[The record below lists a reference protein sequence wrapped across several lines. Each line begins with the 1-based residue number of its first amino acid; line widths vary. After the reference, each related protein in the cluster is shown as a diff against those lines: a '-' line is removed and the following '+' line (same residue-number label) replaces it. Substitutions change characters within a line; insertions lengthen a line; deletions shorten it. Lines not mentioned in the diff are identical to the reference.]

1 MRLWCLRRV
10 LWIDHFTDSAVNN
23 DQQIENVVSKLP
35 AQLGLQT
42 YQTNYPWINN
52 GIQTTPYTN
61 QTFLA
66 PYKGD
71 ETKKTSYFNE
81 TFKKKKRKRNE
92 KSTVIIQTYLP
103 MFDTNL
109 QESKIVFNV

>member
-1 MRLWCLRRV
+1 MVYRP
-10 LWIDHFTDSAVNN
+10 HH
-23 DQQIENVVSKLP
+23 
-35 AQLGLQT
+35 
-42 YQTNYPWINN
+42 
-52 GIQTTPYTN
+52 IQTRL
-61 QTFLA
+61 FLLLTR
-66 PYKGD
+66 GD

-81 TFKKKKRKRNE
+81 TFKKKKRNE

>member
-1 MRLWCLRRV
+1 MCLWCLRRV

-23 DQQIENVVSKLP
+23 DQQIENVGSKLP

-66 PYKGD
+66 PYKGGWNK
-71 ETKKTSYFNE
+71 ENKLFQWNIQ
-81 TFKKKKRKRNE
+81 KKKKRNE